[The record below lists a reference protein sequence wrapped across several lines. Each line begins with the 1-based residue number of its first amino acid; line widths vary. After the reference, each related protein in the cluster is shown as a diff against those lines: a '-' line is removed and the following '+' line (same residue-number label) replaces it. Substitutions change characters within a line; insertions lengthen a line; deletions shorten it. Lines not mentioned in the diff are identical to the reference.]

1 MKKLL
6 AIILFTSL
14 ILTACSGTP
23 VETGTSTGK
32 SDTPRY
38 VTYKTSDFT
47 MDVPDT
53 WVTLDTFTGD
63 YPSGLR
69 IAFKNNV
76 QNTVFTANVT
86 VVREDNSSQLTSS
99 DYAQKKLQNHKE
111 HLLNYTLISQEVV
124 TLSVS
129 GTESQT
135 MLNTFSGQND
145 TDGPTLN
152 FMQEV
157 LTKGGQ
163 AWIVTA
169 SYRPDEDEFTIEKMQ
184 NTLKTFTL
192 R

>member
-1 MKKLL
+1 MKKLV
-6 AIILFTSL
+6 ATALFASL
-14 ILTACSGTP
+14 ILTSCSGTS
-23 VETGTSTGK
+23 TSTDT
-32 SDTPRY
+32 SSSETPRY

-47 MDVPDT
+47 LNVPDT
-53 WVTLDTFTGD
+53 WVTLDTFTAD

-86 VVREDNSSQLTSS
+86 VVREDNASQLTSS
-99 DYAQKKLQNHKE
+99 DYAQKKLQNHKD
-111 HLLNYTLISQEVV
+111 HLLGYTLISQENV

-129 GTESQT
+129 GTNSQT
-135 MLNTFSGQND
+135 LINTFSGQNN

-157 LTKGGQ
+157 LTKGDE

-169 SYRPDEDEFTIEKMQ
+169 TYRPDEDEFTVEKMQ
-184 NTLKTFTL
+184 NILNTFSL